1 VRKSSIQVAIA
12 SLALALVGGD
22 ARPQYVG
29 AGVAPLTPGSF
40 SELQIYLRDHKP
52 DVDQFR
58 PRGPFGVDVH
68 ENYEIPVS
76 TAPSDSDFAMS
87 GFRFPEKAPRTPSAQ
102 KLAPDHID
110 TDLFLS
116 EHAEKAPLVIF
127 MHGYGGSR
135 VTHFDQAKHV
145 ASWGMHSLTL
155 RLLNDGEWGTNGRT
169 VARLVKFLSR
179 PPGIMAGRIDVDKII
194 LVGYSF
200 GGISV
205 SVALALGAP
214 VAGGI
219 LLDPAAIGRAM
230 PDWLPR
236 INAPVLV
243 IGADQRVAQ
252 ANNRD
257 YYYRN
262 IRVVAEVSVKGASH
276 EDAQSSAA
284 AGLTKAELQTTFTS
298 AITSAAFSLS
308 STGKL
313 DYAWA
318 SFEGALKGG
327 RLSRA
332 RKK

>member
-1 VRKSSIQVAIA
+1 MGVRKSLIQVAIA
-12 SLALALVGGD
+12 TLALVGGG

-29 AGVAPLTPGSF
+29 EGVTPLKPGSF
-40 SELQIYLRDHKP
+40 SELQSDLRDHKP

-76 TAPSDSDFAMS
+76 TEPSDSDLAMS
-87 GFRFPEKAPRTPSAQ
+87 GFRFPEKAPRTPSVQ

-155 RLLNDGEWGTNGRT
+155 RLLNDSEWGTNGRT

-179 PPGIMAGRIDVDKII
+179 PPGIMDGRIDVNKII

-205 SVALALGAP
+205 SVALALGVP
-214 VAGGI
+214 VAGAI
-219 LLDPAAIGRAM
+219 LLDPAAIGRGM
-230 PDWLPR
+230 PDWLPL

-262 IRVVAEVSVKGASH
+262 IRVVAEVSIKGASH
-276 EDAQSSAA
+276 EDAQSSAD
-284 AGLTKAELQTTFTS
+284 AGLTKEELQTTFTS

-327 RLSRA
+327 RLFRA

>member
-1 VRKSSIQVAIA
+1 MGVSKSLIQVAIV
-12 SLALALVGGD
+12 SLALVGGG
-22 ARPQYVG
+22 ARPE
-29 AGVAPLTPGSF
+29 GVTSLKPGSF
-40 SELQIYLRDHKP
+40 SELRSYLRDHKP

-76 TAPSDSDFAMS
+76 TAPSDSDVGMTE
-87 GFRFPEKAPRTPSAQ
+87 FRFPQKTPRFPSAQ

-135 VTHFDQAKHV
+135 VTHFDQARHV

-155 RLLNDGEWGTNGRT
+155 RLLNDSEWGTNGRT
-169 VARLVKFLSR
+169 VARLVRFLSR
-179 PPGIMAGRIDVDKII
+179 PPAILDGRIDVNKIV

-205 SVALALGAP
+205 AVALALGAP
-214 VAGGI
+214 VAGAI
-219 LLDPAAIGRAM
+219 LLDPAAIGPAM
-230 PDWLPR
+230 PDWLPQ

-252 ANNRD
+252 ATNRE
-257 YYYRN
+257 YYYQN

-276 EDAQSSAA
+276 EDAQSSDD
-284 AGLTKAELQTTFTS
+284 AGLTMEELQTTFTS

-327 RLSRA
+327 RLFRA

>member
-1 VRKSSIQVAIA
+1 MGVRKSLIQVAIA
-12 SLALALVGGD
+12 SLALVGGG

-29 AGVAPLTPGSF
+29 EGVTPLKPGSF
-40 SELQIYLRDHKP
+40 SELQSYWRDHKP

-76 TAPSDSDFAMS
+76 TARSESDLVGTGIAEKVPLYPSEEGTS
-87 GFRFPEKAPRTPSAQ
+87 
-102 KLAPDHID
+102 DHIN

-127 MHGYGGSR
+127 MHGYEGSR
-135 VTHFDQAKHV
+135 VTHFDQAKHL

-155 RLLNDGEWGTNGRT
+155 RLLNDSEWGTNGRT

-179 PPGIMAGRIDVDKII
+179 PPGIMDGRIDVNKII

-200 GGISV
+200 GGTSV

-214 VAGGI
+214 VAGAI

-262 IRVVAEVSVKGASH
+262 IRMVAEVSVKGASH
-276 EDAQSSAA
+276 EDAQSSAD
-284 AGLTKAELQTTFTS
+284 AGLTKEELQTTFTS

-327 RLSRA
+327 RLFRA
-332 RKK
+332 RTK

>member
-1 VRKSSIQVAIA
+1 M
-12 SLALALVGGD
+12 LVGD
-22 ARPQYVG
+22 YARSQSLGEGRTLLKP
-29 AGVAPLTPGSF
+29 ASF
-40 SELQIYLRDHKP
+40 SELQVYLRDRKP

-58 PRGPFGVDVH
+58 LRGPFGVDVH

-76 TAPSDSDFAMS
+76 TERSDADLAFS
-87 GFRFPEKAPRTPSAQ
+87 GFPDKAPMNPSMQ
-102 KLAPDHID
+102 KLATDHVD

-116 EHAEKAPLVIF
+116 KHAEKAPLVIF

-135 VTHFDQAKHV
+135 VTHFDQAMHV
-145 ASWGMHSLTL
+145 ASWGMHSLTV
-155 RLLNDGEWGTNGRT
+155 RLLNDSEWGTNGRT
-169 VARLVKFLSR
+169 VARLVRFLSR
-179 PPGIMAGRIDVDKII
+179 PPDIMNGRIEVNKIV

-205 SVALALGAP
+205 SVALALRAP
-214 VAGGI
+214 VAGAI

-230 PDWLPR
+230 PDWLPL

-243 IGADQRVAQ
+243 IGADERVAQ

-257 YYYRN
+257 YYFQN
-262 IRVVAEVSVKGASH
+262 IRSEVAEVSVQGATH
-276 EDAQSSAA
+276 EDAQSSGD
-284 AGLTKAELQTTFTS
+284 AGLTTKELQTTFISTL
-298 AITSAAFSLS
+298 TSAAFSLS

-318 SFEGALKGG
+318 SLESALKSGT
-327 RLSRA
+327 LFRA

>member
-1 VRKSSIQVAIA
+1 MEVRKSIIQVAIV
-12 SLALALVGGD
+12 SLALVGGG

-29 AGVAPLTPGSF
+29 EGVTPLKPGSF
-40 SELQIYLRDHKP
+40 SELQSYLRDHKP

-76 TAPSDSDFAMS
+76 TAPSDSDLGMS
-87 GFRFPEKAPRTPSAQ
+87 GFRFPQQTPRFPSAQ

-116 EHAEKAPLVIF
+116 GHAEKAPLVIF

-135 VTHFDQAKHV
+135 VTHFDQARHV
-145 ASWGMHSLTL
+145 ASWGMHGLTL
-155 RLLNDGEWGTNGRT
+155 RLLNDSEWGTNGRT
-169 VARLVKFLSR
+169 VARLVRFLSR
-179 PPGIMAGRIDVDKII
+179 PPGILDGRIDVNKIV

-205 SVALALGAP
+205 AVALALCAP
-214 VAGGI
+214 VAGAV
-219 LLDPAAIGRAM
+219 LLDPAAIGPAM

-236 INAPVLV
+236 INVPVLV

-252 ANNRD
+252 ATNRA
-257 YYYRN
+257 YYFRN
-262 IRVVAEVSVKGASH
+262 IRAVAEVSVTGASH
-276 EDAQSSAA
+276 EDAHSSDG
-284 AGLTKAELQTTFTS
+284 AGLTREELQTTFTS
-298 AITSAAFSLS
+298 AITSAAFCLS

-318 SFEGALKGG
+318 SFQGALEGE
-327 RLSRA
+327 RLFRA

>member
-1 VRKSSIQVAIA
+1 MGVRKSLIQVAIA
-12 SLALALVGGD
+12 SLALALVGGG

-29 AGVAPLTPGSF
+29 EGVTPLKPGSF
-40 SELQIYLRDHKP
+40 SDLQSYLRDHKP
-52 DVDQFR
+52 DIDQFR

-76 TAPSDSDFAMS
+76 TARSESDLVGTGIA
-87 GFRFPEKAPRTPSAQ
+87 EKAPLFPSEEGTS
-102 KLAPDHID
+102 DHID

-200 GGISV
+200 GGTSV

-214 VAGGI
+214 VAGAI

-236 INAPVLV
+236 INVPVLV
-243 IGADQRVAQ
+243 IGADQRVSQ
-252 ANNRD
+252 ANHRD
-257 YYYRN
+257 YYYQN
-262 IRVVAEVSVKGASH
+262 IRVVAEVSVKSANH
-276 EDAQSSAA
+276 EDAQSSAD
-284 AGLTKAELQTTFTS
+284 AGPTTEELQTTFTS

-327 RLSRA
+327 RLFRA

>member
-1 VRKSSIQVAIA
+1 MGVRKSLIQVAIA

-29 AGVAPLTPGSF
+29 EGVTLLKPGSF
-40 SELQIYLRDHKP
+40 SELQSYLRDHKP

-76 TAPSDSDFAMS
+76 TARSESDLVGTGIA
-87 GFRFPEKAPRTPSAQ
+87 EKAPLFPSEEGTS
-102 KLAPDHID
+102 DHID

-135 VTHFDQAKHV
+135 VTHFEQAKHV

-169 VARLVKFLSR
+169 VARLVRFLSH
-179 PPGIMAGRIDVDKII
+179 PPGIMAGRIDVDRII

-200 GGISV
+200 GGTSV

-214 VAGGI
+214 VAGAI

-236 INAPVLV
+236 INVPVLV
-243 IGADQRVAQ
+243 IGADQRVSQ
-252 ANNRD
+252 ANHRD

-284 AGLTKAELQTTFTS
+284 AGLTKEELQTTFTS

-327 RLSRA
+327 RLFMP